1 MPRSR
6 MVFLKDEQ
14 LYAELVTEG
23 AHVSRVKYLYGGIEY
38 DVLVENNE
46 IEFLDDDLGEEME

>member
-1 MPRSR
+1 